1 MKSILSFALCT
12 ALVTGSY
19 QSTYADSQTTHAKSP
34 HKALN
39 FLLGPLGIGIA
50 ALVNAYMQ
58 SNGGSFF
65 GDSTWNVQKPGTIT
79 ENFNS
84 VAGNDPAKKALLDVV
99 QFLKDSAAFDKIGA
113 NVPKGILLEGP
124 PGTGKTLLARA
135 LAGEANCSFI
145 AVSGSEFVEMWVG
158 TGAARIRSLFKT
170 ARAQGPCII
179 FIDEIDALIQRR
191 NANGLSGD
199 QERNQT
205 LNEFLHQ
212 VDGFDQYIHP
222 VLHPHPLIII
232 GATNRADT
240 ADAAALR
247 PGRFD
252 RIIYVGLPTLQDRE
266 AILALHIQKIAYDNT
281 VDLKVIAQ
289 RTAGFSGAAL
299 ANVINEAAISAINN
313 KKELVDQADLE
324 AALDKIL
331 MGYPSNTQI
340 SAAEK
345 KIIAYHEAG
354 HALAHIL
361 LNKDASSL
369 HKISIIPRGHTGGQT
384 TFLDK
389 ECAHYTKQ
397 DFLNEIMVC
406 FGGRAAEQL
415 VCNTVMTGPAHDIH
429 TATHI
434 ARTMICSYGMSDAI
448 GPVAY
453 HYYPDMA
460 LAPYAQSTLAAI
472 DQEVKNI
479 LSECYNNTLTLLT
492 THKKKLDVL
501 ANYLL
506 EKEELSATEALAIVK
521 AIK

>member
-1 MKSILSFALCT
+1 MSIPMNKIISFVLCT
-12 ALVTGSY
+12 AFVTGSY
-19 QSTYADSQTTHAKSP
+19 QITYADSRITDSKTP
-34 HKALN
+34 KALN

-50 ALVNAYMQ
+50 ALVNMYMQ
-58 SNGGSFF
+58 NNGGSFF
-65 GDSTWNVQKPGTIT
+65 GDPTWNVQKPGTIT

-84 VAGNDPAKKALLDVV
+84 VAGNEPAKKALLDVV
-99 QFLKDSAAFDKIGA
+99 QFLKDSTAFDKIGA
-113 NVPKGILLEGP
+113 SVPKGILLEGP

-158 TGAARIRSLFKT
+158 NGAARIRSLFKT

-191 NANGLSGD
+191 SANGLSGD

-205 LNEFLHQ
+205 LNEFLRQ
-212 VDGFDQYIHP
+212 VDGFEK
-222 VLHPHPLIII
+222 HPHPLIIV

-281 VDLKVIAQ
+281 VNLKVIAQ

-340 SAAEK
+340 TAEEK

-361 LNKDASSL
+361 LNKDSSSL

-472 DQEVKNI
+472 DQEVKTI
-479 LSECYNNTLTLLT
+479 LSECYNKTLTLLT
-492 THKKKLDVL
+492 TNKKKLDAL

-506 EKEELSATEALAIVK
+506 KKEELSATEALAIVR